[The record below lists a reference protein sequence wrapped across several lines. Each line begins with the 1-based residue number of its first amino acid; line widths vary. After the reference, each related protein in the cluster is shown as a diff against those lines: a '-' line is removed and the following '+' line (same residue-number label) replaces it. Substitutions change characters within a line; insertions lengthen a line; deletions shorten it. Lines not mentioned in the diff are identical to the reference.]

1 MRLAKL
7 DDLYKLVNLK
17 RMILMRSKND
27 NLMERGLWFAQ
38 HSC

>member
-17 RMILMRSKND
+17 RMLLMRSKND
-27 NLMERGLWFAQ
+27 NLMERGL
-38 HSC
+38 

>member
-17 RMILMRSKND
+17 RRILMRSKND
-27 NLMERGLWFAQ
+27 NLMERGL
-38 HSC
+38 